1 METQDVT
8 ERNTTADTFAEY
20 DHVSFGGT
28 REIRR
33 AMAAARTVMG
43 KSDGADRWSP
53 SCRLVGH
60 PGRHEVE
67 VLATDGDRAMR
78 MRVAAER
85 SRDDEMFDEPL
96 HGDAVRAM
104 ARTTTPVLT
113 ITATGDALVITERD
127 GTERRFPNGIA
138 LHAASFAR
146 ILDTTP
152 SGAVA
157 PDVTRTTALRALR
170 AMPPQSER
178 EKVCRMSISRH
189 GLKAWASACRLV
201 GPDYHADAELAYT
214 VARCPEEIVF
224 GIERRLLTDALRSMT
239 AGKVSLYVETPDKP
253 VRISSS
259 DGSETMLIAARRLK

>member
-189 GLKAWASACRLV
+189 GLMGRVRLRHITCNLLYRMHLRLTPPYCQPV
-201 GPDYHADAELAYT
+201 LPAE
-214 VARCPEEIVF
+214 
-224 GIERRLLTDALRSMT
+224 
-239 AGKVSLYVETPDKP
+239 SLCGSHGSLSRNYVRAISLSHP
-253 VRISSS
+253 VR
-259 DGSETMLIAARRLK
+259 